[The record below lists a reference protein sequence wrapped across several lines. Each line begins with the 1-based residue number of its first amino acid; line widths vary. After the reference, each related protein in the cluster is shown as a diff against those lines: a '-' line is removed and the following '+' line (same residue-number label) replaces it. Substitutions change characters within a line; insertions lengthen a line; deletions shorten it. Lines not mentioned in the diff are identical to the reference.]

1 MKLSNLLQRDKASSQ
16 LKMRFIYL
24 LFFSIASNALFAQ
37 GETSTLK
44 IGDYFGGGI
53 IFHIDESG
61 SHGLIAALD
70 DQADEMAMWGNN
82 GSIGA
87 SSLNDGKKNTDMII
101 EYFIDRGRKAEKTAA
116 YSCYSSDREEYRD
129 WYLPAINE
137 LQKIFDK
144 QDIIPNLRSGDY
156 CSSTEYGDKD
166 AWHMHFKPRGK
177 PQFYYNKEDK
187 NYYIRCIRRF

>member
-1 MKLSNLLQRDKASSQ
+1 MKLSNLLLENKAGSK
-16 LKMRFIYL
+16 LKMRFTYL

-37 GETSTLK
+37 GETSNLK

-61 SHGLIAALD
+61 NHGLIAALD
-70 DQADEMAMWGNN
+70 DQADEMTMWGNN

-87 SSLNDGKKNTDMII
+87 LSLSDGKRNTDKII
-101 EYFIDRGRKAEKTAA
+101 EYFTDRGRKAEKTAA

-129 WYLPAINE
+129 WYLPSINE
-137 LQKIFDK
+137 LQKIYDK
-144 QDIIPNLRSGDY
+144 QNIIPNLKFGDY
-156 CSSTEYGDKD
+156 CSSTEYGKKD
-166 AWHMHFKPRGK
+166 AWHIHFNNKK
-177 PQFYYNKEDK
+177 KQQFYYNKVDK